1 MSKNILIINEYA
13 GSPSYGMTF
22 RHFYLAKEFI
32 KKGHATTIVSGSYSH
47 FLKKYPDMD
56 AKIFRNEN
64 VEGVNFLWVK
74 VIRYTRSY
82 DKKRVFKWFE
92 FASKLFFI
100 SKHLQAKPD
109 VIICS
114 STPLFAILP
123 AYYLAKK
130 YKAKLVFEVRDVW
143 PLTLISIG
151 KFSENNLFIRFMG
164 WFEKFSLQKSDL
176 IVSNLSNYTQ
186 HIQELGI
193 DRKAFW
199 ISNGI
204 DLDEMTKTEKLPTE
218 IESKIPRDKFIVGYT
233 GKLGVSNAII
243 YLLQAAK
250 ILEKNNNIVFVIVGN
265 GQEKQYLQ
273 SFAKDLENVIF
284 IDTVNKTQ
292 IPLILELFDVCFLGW
307 KKEEL
312 YKFGVSPNKLF
323 DYMYSSTPILQAIDI
338 KNDIVEKS
346 HCGVCVEAEN
356 IEAIAGAVM
365 QLYNMNDEERKTLG
379 QNAKRH
385 VLENFTYEKLA
396 DRFLSILETRY
407 YREKS

>member
-32 KKGHATTIVSGSYSH
+32 KKGHSTTIVSGSYSH
-47 FLKKYPDMD
+47 FLKKYPDMH
-56 AKIFRNEN
+56 AKTFQSEN

-74 VIRYTRSY
+74 VIHYTRSY

-109 VIICS
+109 VVICS

-130 YKAKLVFEVRDVW
+130 YKAKLVFEVRDIW

-233 GKLGVSNAII
+233 GKLGVSNAVI
-243 YLLQAAK
+243 YLLEAAK
-250 ILEKNNNIVFVIVGN
+250 RLEHYEKIVFVIVGD
-265 GQEKQYLQ
+265 GQEKENLKT
-273 SFAKDLENVIF
+273 FAYGRKNIIF
-284 IDTVNKTQ
+284 IDSIQKQV
-292 IPLILELFDVCFLGW
+292 IPSMLKLFDVCYLGLQ
-307 KKEEL
+307 KEEL
-312 YKFGVSPNKLF
+312 FQYGISPNKLF
-323 DYMYSSTPILQAIDI
+323 DYMYSGTPILQAIDI

-365 QLYNMNDEERKTLG
+365 QLYNMNDEERKALG

-396 DRFLSILETRY
+396 DRFLSILEG
-407 YREKS
+407 K